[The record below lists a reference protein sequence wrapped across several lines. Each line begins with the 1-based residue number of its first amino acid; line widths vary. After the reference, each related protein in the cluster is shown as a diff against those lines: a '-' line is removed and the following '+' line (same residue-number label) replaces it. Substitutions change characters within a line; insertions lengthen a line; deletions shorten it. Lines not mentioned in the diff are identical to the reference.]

1 MQSEWAALT
10 LLVSFFILSS
20 ESKIFAW
27 VLASEAEIFAWVLA
41 SEAEIFAWVLA
52 SEAKITSINSAFPFV
67 QGGEA

>member
-41 SEAEIFAWVLA
+41 SEA
-52 SEAKITSINSAFPFV
+52 KITSINSAFPFV

>member
-41 SEAEIFAWVLA
+41 SEA
-52 SEAKITSINSAFPFV
+52 KITSINSAFPLV